1 MPGTTAAPRAAG
13 CASSTATTRR
23 AWSSAAPVSSTASPR
38 TPARR
43 TPGRDVRPTPEQSIR
58 PTTRVTAPA
67 SRADAFLADEE
78 LRFGI
83 RQDDVPR
90 RATRQD
96 AFMTSDRLRPPP
108 SGPPLLRP
116 YLAPESAL
124 PRRIEGAWWPRTSD
138 LPTELPQPL
147 SGLPRQGPN
156 PQCPGER
163 HGVDR
168 SACPYA
174 RDQVVRVRGA
184 TTAHASST
192 VVLMA
197 PSTDAGP
204 FGRVTGGSRVTG
216 GDRADRRIACVR
228 HRSGGGT
235 AQLRE
240 LSAARAAGS
249 GQRGKLSRRTHISVP
264 VDVWVVA
271 RLRSEAATAA
281 TPAGRRASPPVAMSL
296 SMREPPSRPRAA
308 CLP

>member
-1 MPGTTAAPRAAG
+1 
-13 CASSTATTRR
+13 
-23 AWSSAAPVSSTASPR
+23 
-38 TPARR
+38 
-43 TPGRDVRPTPEQSIR
+43 
-58 PTTRVTAPA
+58 
-67 SRADAFLADEE
+67 
-78 LRFGI
+78 
-83 RQDDVPR
+83 
-90 RATRQD
+90 
-96 AFMTSDRLRPPP
+96 MTSDRLRPPP

-116 YLAPESAL
+116 YLALESAL
-124 PRRIEGAWWPRTSD
+124 PRRFEGAWWPRTSD

-168 SACPYA
+168 SASPHA

-216 GDRADRRIACVR
+216 GDRAHRRIACVR

-249 GQRGKLSRRTHISVP
+249 GQRAAGSGQRAAGKPVTANSHLRARRSLGCRTSAFGRRP
-264 VDVWVVA
+264 PP
-271 RLRSEAATAA
+271 LFP
-281 TPAGRRASPPVAMSL
+281 PAGAHRR
-296 SMREPPSRPRAA
+296 R
-308 CLP
+308 LP

>member
-1 MPGTTAAPRAAG
+1 
-13 CASSTATTRR
+13 
-23 AWSSAAPVSSTASPR
+23 
-38 TPARR
+38 
-43 TPGRDVRPTPEQSIR
+43 
-58 PTTRVTAPA
+58 
-67 SRADAFLADEE
+67 
-78 LRFGI
+78 
-83 RQDDVPR
+83 
-90 RATRQD
+90 
-96 AFMTSDRLRPPP
+96 MTSDRLRPPP

-116 YLAPESAL
+116 YLALESAL
-124 PRRIEGAWWPRTSD
+124 PRRFEGAWWPRTSD

-168 SACPYA
+168 SASPHA

-216 GDRADRRIACVR
+216 GDRAHRRIACVR

-249 GQRGKLSRRTHISVP
+249 GQRAAGSGQRGNLSRRTHISVP
-264 VDVWVVA
+264 VEVWVVA
-271 RLRSEAATAA
+271 RLRSEGGHHRYSRRQARIAAGCHELVDARTPIGAA
-281 TPAGRRASPPVAMSL
+281 CRIVSPEGPVRPHPACEPPGTTPEAGRAGCRYLLPPLQKCTSARKHNYRTLTKSAWQSPPGL
-296 SMREPPSRPRAA
+296 
-308 CLP
+308 C